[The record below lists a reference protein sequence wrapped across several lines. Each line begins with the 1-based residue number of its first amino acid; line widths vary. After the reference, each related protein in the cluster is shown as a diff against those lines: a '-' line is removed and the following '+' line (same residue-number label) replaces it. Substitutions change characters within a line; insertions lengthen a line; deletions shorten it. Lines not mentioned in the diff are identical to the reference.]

1 MQEDTDIT
9 AVAEGNM
16 VNYGAYGKLN
26 FPESVEVCHAEYWI
40 EIGFKNS

>member
-9 AVAEGNM
+9 AVAEG
-16 VNYGAYGKLN
+16 NYGAYGKLN